1 MIPCL
6 YLSETND
13 LLVIDVVAP
22 SKEIARRCLLQEI
35 SDCTL
40 PRSICSL
47 QNTTNRLTTHEN
59 ENGLVTTLLFDMD
72 NTLFD
77 LVGARLGMV
86 REVCRHL
93 GYDDGHELF
102 DYFLRPVR
110 GFESHE
116 NILDYMVDRVSSGEE
131 PGREKAKIYTEDTK
145 LQSISPYE
153 GVLETLACLS
163 EQGYRMAI
171 VTDAHSRDA
180 AMRLEK
186 IGLLPFFDCLISYDM
201 SGKKKPA
208 PDSFLLALET
218 LQSEIGET
226 VTIGDSPLRDI
237 EPCHALGIK
246 TVYARYGDWFS
257 DDRSN
262 VQADY
267 EIDSMKELPGILVT
281 IRREK

>member
-1 MIPCL
+1 MRTRTGP
-6 YLSETND
+6 
-13 LLVIDVVAP
+13 
-22 SKEIARRCLLQEI
+22 
-35 SDCTL
+35 
-40 PRSICSL
+40 
-47 QNTTNRLTTHEN
+47 
-59 ENGLVTTLLFDMD
+59 VTTLLFDMD

-77 LVGARLGMV
+77 LVGAQLASC

-116 NILDYMVDRVSSGEE
+116 NILDYMVDRDIPADS
-131 PGREKAKIYTEDTK
+131 RYEKARRIYEDTK

-226 VTIGDSPLRDI
+226 VTIGDSPRRDI